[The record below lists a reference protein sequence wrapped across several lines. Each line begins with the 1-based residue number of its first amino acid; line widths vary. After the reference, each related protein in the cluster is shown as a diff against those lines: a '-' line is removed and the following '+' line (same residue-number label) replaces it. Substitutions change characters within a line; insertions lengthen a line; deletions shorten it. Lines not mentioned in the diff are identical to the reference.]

1 MFTRRSL
8 LSVAA
13 ATMVMLSAGRAFAQE
28 LVVTGPPP
36 ELRKN
41 LDAYQKAFN
50 SGDAAQYEAMAK
62 TSFTPEYYKK
72 QTADQRKAEFTKWH
86 TAFGTIKF
94 ERVERNGPD
103 APLQVFVKGSIASGV
118 MWLDIDDMSSKLAG
132 VKADPV
138 KKDNTNTHANRR
150 H

>member
-8 LSVAA
+8 LSVLSGIMLLVAA
-13 ATMVMLSAGRAFAQE
+13 SASAQE
-28 LVVTGPPP
+28 MVVTGPPP

-41 LDAYQKAFN
+41 LDAFQKAFN

-62 TSFTPEYYKK
+62 ASFTPEYLKK

-86 TAFGTIKF
+86 AAFGTIQF
-94 ERVERNGPD
+94 QRVERNGPD
-103 APLQVFVKGSIASGV
+103 APLQVFVKGTVASGT
-118 MWLDIDDMSSKLAG
+118 MWIDVDDMSSKLSG
-132 VKADPV
+132 VKAEAE
-138 KKDNTNTHANRR
+138 KKHNTNTDANRR